1 MNSLTKNRL
10 KLVFI
15 TILFALPVMAA
26 WFIFSNQQLLE
37 GGKTKNHGE
46 LISPAIPS
54 KLSEFVING
63 ADIDMQH
70 LAGRWV
76 LLHIDLDAKCSKPC
90 EKSVH
95 MMKQLNTL
103 LNKDS
108 GRLKRVYLDKSSLQ
122 ERSELT
128 KDTELNVFKWDKQH
142 IEKLMGLVKE
152 LRDSDMLLV
161 DPLGNIM
168 MKYHH
173 DADPYGIQKDLKLLL
188 KASQIG

>member
-15 TILFALPVMAA
+15 TVLFALPVMTA
-26 WFIFSNQQLLE
+26 WFVFSNPELLE

-54 KLSEFVING
+54 KLSEFVTNG
-63 ADIDMQH
+63 ADVDMQH
-70 LAGRWV
+70 LAGRWA
-76 LLHIDLDAKCSKPC
+76 LLHIDLDAKCNDDC

-95 MMKQLNTL
+95 MLKQLHTL

-108 GRLKRVYLDKSSLQ
+108 SRLKRVYLDKSNLQ
-122 ERSELT
+122 EKRRFS

-142 IEKLMGLVKE
+142 IEKLTGLVKG
-152 LRDSDMLLV
+152 LKDDDMLLL

-173 DADPYGIQKDLKLLL
+173 DADPYGIQKDFKLLF